1 MGFDVR
7 TYAQKKRRKE
17 EGLTGLERK
26 EQVTRSNQGG
36 FDVRSYAAQKS
47 KTDEAKSTLQKIAAN
62 LKTKT
67 PEQRQADE
75 LWNGYDYNAEA
86 ERRRQAG
93 GYTPASTEYRAV
105 DTDTNRMTAQGVSD
119 WEQTLADRKRRE
131 DNYVATV
138 ADVSS
143 EEEARAA
150 WKKMH
155 PEWYNEDGS
164 PVVNIYGTDLNVNS
178 DRGKDYW
185 ELELKRRDA
194 EREATEAA
202 GYADTLRNG
211 EGNSRAE
218 LDPVQGQYQ
227 LEQLKQQRDE
237 MKNLGYPAERL
248 KAIDEQ
254 IAQLESDLEAIE
266 YSRLLLNYSRLAKE
280 AQSDIEGQQNK
291 IAYYNTDEEYNADK
305 AAYAAAEE
313 TLRRREDLDPTEAAW
328 QLEQL
333 KAQRDEMFRLYFPDG
348 NSTPAYQDKETA
360 EEYARRRDKIAALD
374 AQIKE
379 LEGDVNYRAEQA
391 YFDVNYNSLV
401 NNEDFEK
408 LSRYESTSNGKGLER
423 LIGGQ
428 IGETGYD
435 DLLYE
440 LINGNQDAWYIHNEQ
455 VAGGTGGEA
464 PDNPQYALDTDK
476 YQVYKQMTP
485 EEVAIFNYLRK
496 TDGQRSVEYLNKLE
510 PYLNERNRAAETE
523 YEKEYA
529 RMHPVIASI
538 SSIAQAPVK
547 GVTLVEQGLDL
558 LDDGKIDQNAPYNKL
573 SYIPAADRAAVSHL
587 IERNWGKPGSFGY
600 QTGMSVLENV
610 YEMALTGGAAG
621 EPFMLAAMGTGAAAD
636 AVIAAKDRGLS
647 DGQSFVLGLA
657 NGAVE
662 IVTEKI
668 GLDAFYDGLLGG
680 KTALRALLQSTLAE
694 GSEEVASTLL
704 DDIADMII
712 TGMDSERMQ
721 RIKELKAQGMSDSE
735 AAGQAFVELLKEA
748 GVSGLAGALS
758 GLFMSGGAQAIMA
771 SYNAA
776 ASTRE
781 TRESN
786 KAIEDLLS
794 YMYENDPNLMT
805 GSEYA
810 AMPNTAPAAVEG
822 TSMPVQET
830 TDTTEAEN
838 AAQPVL
844 EPQTEPV
851 APTVTLEL
859 QREAMSGL
867 QSLASTLGENG
878 REAMTSAYDPQG
890 QASISDYE
898 QQFME
903 LYNAAR
909 EGRALPEQTPALT
922 PAQQREAYVAGIK
935 DRTGP
940 LQNAAPESTIR
951 TEVTPAKQAQYE
963 ALQAADV
970 QTDDFEPITA
980 PEQIMTYQ
988 EALQAARDGNQKLMA
1003 DYDMQDAAEALDAG
1017 EITVYSAG
1025 PVRTGS
1031 FVTPSRMIAESMA
1044 GGRRISS
1051 MTVPL
1056 DSVAWTDA
1064 TGGQFVE
1071 TEDINNG
1078 TRGDILP
1085 RSGERSDGQSAGEQ
1099 TRQLEGRT
1107 GQDQS
1112 GNEGRQNAAARSENV
1127 RGAESSD
1134 RGQVKST
1141 AELGVPDGSTED
1153 TGLSLVEDDSSEET
1167 KKVKALA
1174 KEMGLELVLFKGGN
1188 LHVRGV
1194 EARACI
1200 IGNKVWVRADH
1211 SFYTAE
1217 QLLRHENGHRLID
1230 NGEIDPDTVRERIG
1244 KASADA
1250 VARIYA
1256 LAYKGS
1262 MTAEEAWI
1270 EIICDAQG
1278 DMNIFAEAGNSNA
1291 PTYQRFLDVI
1301 KPASENS
1308 SGTERGPPA
1317 ANKNTAPEG
1326 GAKYSV
1332 EKVKNLIG
1340 PENITLQADTNL
1352 ISENIKSGRSA
1363 VDRLIAEAKESDD
1376 PESLVEKSA
1385 MFRTDLGSIDFRWGK
1400 PGEGPKLKKGSGLAH
1415 IIEKRNAETGRGV
1428 ETAYEMVDVIANATQ
1443 GEVQKSGKP
1452 GNNRIRLHYNGRT
1465 AILTEQNGS
1474 NKWLLTGWEDNNISE
1489 AYAAG
1494 EGHNSSGATAAA
1506 PTFTRYSGVDAS
1518 DTETN
1523 VSQSGESVKT
1533 SRELDADYLA
1543 AVNSGDME
1551 TAQRMVDEAAKEWGA
1566 VTDEKGNPLFLYH
1579 GTRKFGF
1586 TVFDPAKSDDGISL
1600 FATESLKMA
1609 QTYSGRETIR
1619 EIGKGSFAENATPS
1633 QIVREL
1639 KESPMLFDARYF
1651 AGNDIDGKH
1660 EFAKLISNRLFRYL
1674 EERGYFYS
1682 SDENSTTV
1690 WKAMGEFMG
1699 AKGDNQILIAA
1710 DTFYDAIMRAG
1721 LLQRH
1726 DIVSDVSLEMA
1737 KALNMLRTEQDSY
1750 WYLAEPHTR
1759 THALLT
1765 IHKNGG
1771 YAGNYALYGRSDGL
1785 LIVDGKGKNWD
1796 EIPINDALSKALFGK
1811 TTATTREISHYAKD
1825 AGFSGVLIQNITDNG
1840 GRGTNAASG
1849 NVYIYFDGSSLK
1861 SADPVTYD
1869 DEGNVIPLSER
1880 FNPEN
1885 EDIRFSSMLDP
1896 EALEEQ
1902 NEQLR
1907 KDLEAATAAL
1917 AKAQSKAAY
1926 WEGQTK
1932 PSAAPSPDATD
1943 INRFARYLVSTNAT
1957 NLKAKDIAPALT
1969 EMAEYIMRGGNA
1981 QDELTFTGV
1990 KERAVDIAHDILQ
2003 NYSELQDS
2011 TALSDYKEIRKH
2023 IRDWG
2028 TIRVPGNDLPPDFK
2042 DWKAA
2047 HRWLRVAVSTGTD
2060 IDMVYKDLSTS
2071 WPWIF
2076 PPDANYGSDQLYA
2089 IAEGVRAAEP
2099 AYWNPNDEMM
2109 AEATEYL
2116 ANQIID
2122 GLVNG
2127 YVDELGETVEMPI
2140 RQAHTYADRM
2150 EKKLAD
2156 QKYDAAQKLEEQKAQ
2171 SQAQLDALRAEKN
2184 TRIEQERERARYD
2197 MAYAVHQARLAADER
2212 LNNLKAHYKEV
2223 QETARATKAKA
2234 ELETRVMKIAKRLQN
2249 KKLPTPSRALVNEY
2263 AGYIDTEARR
2273 LTGKTR
2279 NAFKELRSLYYNLVN
2294 KKEILPDKR
2303 IEKRW
2308 ERLDQVQVSDLS
2320 IEQLQDLCDG
2330 LLYIEHE
2337 LATAKKEIDSKD
2349 RRDVYQK
2356 GLQIIGDVRGSS
2368 TIKGA
2373 KVRHNAIVDFLLRY
2387 GLDPRR
2393 FIRDITGYVDDNPLY
2408 LATERINDGQHTMY
2422 DYIMRNNASFNKFM
2436 DDKDFMKWLTG
2447 KDAAEITIVGGNMET
2462 GAPVEAKITP
2472 DMRISLYLA
2481 SKNKSNMRHITSI
2494 GGGIKVPDIQ
2504 LYKEGKIKKAFDD
2517 GQIIRLTET
2526 GVKRIC
2532 ANMSAQE
2539 LELANE
2545 IYKYFNTTSKNALS
2559 GVFEKLKGYM
2569 MSTVEDYFPINAVK
2583 EFIRQLNDDVK
2594 HDASIDNP
2602 GWLEDRLDNA
2612 VGPVMLYDSTSVVLD
2627 AIRKHGQFIGL
2638 AIPISD
2644 FNKLYN
2650 MSGPTFNTLGERIGT
2665 TGVKDTIQREWGSNT
2680 LAYID
2685 KMLADVQNPY
2695 TMSDDATKLL
2705 RKVRSNYAGATLT
2718 MNAGVAL
2725 KQAGS
2730 YPAAAAVLGWEPLVK
2745 ALGKFGKVNLEAIKE
2760 STPLQD
2766 LRSQGYS
2773 TPEFGD
2779 LKNQG
2784 RQLPKALNWIQGVDV
2799 LTTRKLWKACV
2810 IYMQDNHPEMRPG
2823 TAEYKET
2830 IGKLYNRVIE
2840 ETQPNYTPMQ
2850 RPQILRHENDLL
2862 RDVFGMFKTQVYQN
2876 FGMLYESVGNLA
2888 AKQRQYY
2895 VNPNEQTKAK
2905 YDEAKKSFGRTSSAL
2920 LVQAIVVSAMTLAWN
2935 ALRGKLGRYKDKD
2948 KEKVTVGSFLKRFG
2962 TDVAGNIFGMI
2973 PFGSD
2978 VFSAISSAWT
2988 GDKWYGFEGV
2998 TPSALTD
3005 FVSAIGSAIDL
3016 AGKSYDAAKSGDF
3029 AEIQQ
3034 QSLKWEK
3041 AAETGAKFFGVPA
3054 ENVMNLIKAVYGNI
3068 TKTACGKYYGEY
3080 LSMLAT
3086 TPIENNKGKYYD
3098 LLYNAEKSG
3107 HMDQFWEI
3115 YNSLVALDA
3124 MASEKKSTVE
3134 NIDAALKQR
3143 EKKNK

>member
-1 MGFDVR
+1 M
-7 TYAQKKRRKE
+7 
-17 EGLTGLERK
+17 
-26 EQVTRSNQGG
+26 
-36 FDVRSYAAQKS
+36 
-47 KTDEAKSTLQKIAAN
+47 
-62 LKTKT
+62 
-67 PEQRQADE
+67 P
-75 LWNGYDYNAEA
+75 
-86 ERRRQAG
+86 
-93 GYTPASTEYRAV
+93 P
-105 DTDTNRMTAQGVSD
+105 
-119 WEQTLADRKRRE
+119 
-131 DNYVATV
+131 
-138 ADVSS
+138 
-143 EEEARAA
+143 
-150 WKKMH
+150 
-155 PEWYNEDGS
+155 
-164 PVVNIYGTDLNVNS
+164 
-178 DRGKDYW
+178 
-185 ELELKRRDA
+185 
-194 EREATEAA
+194 
-202 GYADTLRNG
+202 
-211 EGNSRAE
+211 
-218 LDPVQGQYQ
+218 
-227 LEQLKQQRDE
+227 
-237 MKNLGYPAERL
+237 
-248 KAIDEQ
+248 
-254 IAQLESDLEAIE
+254 
-266 YSRLLLNYSRLAKE
+266 
-280 AQSDIEGQQNK
+280 
-291 IAYYNTDEEYNADK
+291 
-305 AAYAAAEE
+305 
-313 TLRRREDLDPTEAAW
+313 
-328 QLEQL
+328 
-333 KAQRDEMFRLYFPDG
+333 AQR
-348 NSTPAYQDKETA
+348 
-360 EEYARRRDKIAALD
+360 
-374 AQIKE
+374 AQ
-379 LEGDVNYRAEQA
+379 
-391 YFDVNYNSLV
+391 F
-401 NNEDFEK
+401 
-408 LSRYESTSNGKGLER
+408 
-423 LIGGQ
+423 
-428 IGETGYD
+428 
-435 DLLYE
+435 
-440 LINGNQDAWYIHNEQ
+440 
-455 VAGGTGGEA
+455 
-464 PDNPQYALDTDK
+464 
-476 YQVYKQMTP
+476 
-485 EEVAIFNYLRK
+485 
-496 TDGQRSVEYLNKLE
+496 
-510 PYLNERNRAAETE
+510 
-523 YEKEYA
+523 
-529 RMHPVIASI
+529 
-538 SSIAQAPVK
+538 
-547 GVTLVEQGLDL
+547 
-558 LDDGKIDQNAPYNKL
+558 
-573 SYIPAADRAAVSHL
+573 
-587 IERNWGKPGSFGY
+587 
-600 QTGMSVLENV
+600 
-610 YEMALTGGAAG
+610 
-621 EPFMLAAMGTGAAAD
+621 
-636 AVIAAKDRGLS
+636 
-647 DGQSFVLGLA
+647 
-657 NGAVE
+657 
-662 IVTEKI
+662 
-668 GLDAFYDGLLGG
+668 
-680 KTALRALLQSTLAE
+680 
-694 GSEEVASTLL
+694 
-704 DDIADMII
+704 
-712 TGMDSERMQ
+712 
-721 RIKELKAQGMSDSE
+721 
-735 AAGQAFVELLKEA
+735 
-748 GVSGLAGALS
+748 
-758 GLFMSGGAQAIMA
+758 
-771 SYNAA
+771 
-776 ASTRE
+776 
-781 TRESN
+781 
-786 KAIEDLLS
+786 
-794 YMYENDPNLMT
+794 
-805 GSEYA
+805 
-810 AMPNTAPAAVEG
+810 
-822 TSMPVQET
+822 
-830 TDTTEAEN
+830 
-838 AAQPVL
+838 
-844 EPQTEPV
+844 
-851 APTVTLEL
+851 
-859 QREAMSGL
+859 
-867 QSLASTLGENG
+867 
-878 REAMTSAYDPQG
+878 
-890 QASISDYE
+890 
-898 QQFME
+898 
-903 LYNAAR
+903 
-909 EGRALPEQTPALT
+909 
-922 PAQQREAYVAGIK
+922 
-935 DRTGP
+935 
-940 LQNAAPESTIR
+940 
-951 TEVTPAKQAQYE
+951 E

-970 QTDDFEPITA
+970 QSDDFEAITA
-980 PEQIMTYQ
+980 PEQIMTFA
-988 EALQAARDGNQKLMA
+988 EAVQAAQGQKGQA
-1003 DYDMQDAAEALDAG
+1003 DFNLEDAQAALDKG

-1025 PVRTGS
+1025 PIRTGS
-1031 FVTPSRMIAESMA
+1031 FVTPSRIVAQSMTN
-1044 GGRRISS
+1044 GRISS
-1051 MTVPL
+1051 TTVPL
-1056 DSVAWTDA
+1056 DSVAWTDYA
-1064 TGGQFVE
+1064 GGQYVG
-1071 TEDINNG
+1071 TEDIYNG
-1078 TRGDILP
+1078 GEGNGILP
-1085 RSGERSDGQSAGEQ
+1085 GGGERYDRARAGEQ
-1099 TRQLEGRT
+1099 AGELVGRAEET
-1107 GQDQS
+1107 QGGNGRGQA
-1112 GNEGRQNAAARSENV
+1112 AAARSEN
-1127 RGAESSD
+1127 GGSPAQQDTE
-1134 RGQVKST
+1134 QAVKHT
-1141 AELGVPDGSTED
+1141 ADLGIKGGSTTD
-1153 TGLSLVEDDSSEET
+1153 SIRLVTERSSEDIKRAQT
-1167 KKVKALA
+1167 LA
-1174 KEMGLELVLFKGGN
+1174 DEHGLKLVPFEGGDM
-1188 LHVRGV
+1188 HVGDTT
-1194 EARACI
+1194 ARACI
-1200 IGNKVWVRADH
+1200 TNGTIYARTDH
-1211 SFYTAE
+1211 PHFSVY
-1217 QLLRHENGHRLID
+1217 QLVKHEVTHDLID
-1230 NGEIDPDTVRERIG
+1230 HGEIDEGIVRERIAALYG
-1244 KASADA
+1244 EGSVQA
-1250 VARIYA
+1250 VARLYA
-1256 LAYKGS
+1256 SGYKG
-1262 MTAEEAWI
+1262 MTAEQAWT
-1270 EIICDAQG
+1270 EMVCDAEA
-1278 DMNIFAEAGNSNA
+1278 DMNVFEKEFGATNKV
-1291 PTYQRFLDVI
+1291 YQKFLDDV
-1301 KPASENS
+1301 KAASVNS
-1308 SGTERGPPA
+1308 SSTERGPPQNIRHFSLEKAIIPSYEELIKKEPIVVIDISSGTTNGSFKQRRAQINTLAKEIIKAPILNKDTDSLVFLTQDSYAHVFSTPGELQLNA
-1317 ANKNTAPEG
+1317 AEKLQDFVRE
-1326 GAKYSV
+1326 AKLTHKEKITHGDTNAEYIYTFFAAADDGSDIRPV
-1332 EKVKNLIG
+1332 KLKVKEYRIG
-1340 PENITLQADTNL
+1340 K
-1352 ISENIKSGRSA
+1352 SEIPKN
-1363 VDRLIAEAKESDD
+1363 IAEYFQKNEGAY
-1376 PESLVEKSA
+1376 
-1385 MFRTDLGSIDFRWGK
+1385 TDFS
-1400 PGEGPKLKKGSGLAH
+1400 KLYDMAVLELTE
-1415 IIEKRNAETGRGV
+1415 IEKE
-1428 ETAYEMVDVIANATQ
+1428 DPQ
-1443 GEVQKSGKP
+1443 G
-1452 GNNRIRLHYNGRT
+1452 
-1465 AILTEQNGS
+1465 
-1474 NKWLLTGWEDNNISE
+1474 
-1489 AYAAG
+1489 
-1494 EGHNSSGATAAA
+1494 
-1506 PTFTRYSGVDAS
+1506 S
-1518 DTETN
+1518 DTTPI
-1523 VSQSGESVKT
+1523 SKADRGRIPSGSSTIKVADLLDLVKGEARKYIPNRDQT
-1533 SRELDADYLA
+1533 SAGNDADYLA
-1543 AVNSGDME
+1543 AVKSGDME
-1551 TAQRMVDEAAKEWGA
+1551 TAQRMVDEAAKAAGY
-1566 VTDEKGNPLFLYH
+1566 TDRMWH
-1579 GTRKFGF
+1579 
-1586 TVFDPAKSDDGISL
+1586 
-1600 FATESLKMA
+1600 
-1609 QTYSGRETIR
+1609 
-1619 EIGKGSFAENATPS
+1619 
-1633 QIVREL
+1633 
-1639 KESPMLFDARYF
+1639 
-1651 AGNDIDGKH
+1651 
-1660 EFAKLISNRLFRYL
+1660 
-1674 EERGYFYS
+1674 
-1682 SDENSTTV
+1682 
-1690 WKAMGEFMG
+1690 G
-1699 AKGDNQILIAA
+1699 AKNGKNFHVFKGWSFFTKNQAYAERYTDRNPENLYGVYAKIEHPFDTRIDAKARQDFAAARDEYGMSELGDRGLPDWTDGYDICDYIEENEL
-1710 DTFYDAIMRAG
+1710 DYDAVV
-1721 LLQRH
+1721 L
-1726 DIVSDVSLEMA
+1726 DE
-1737 KALNMLRTEQDSY
+1737 
-1750 WYLAEPHTR
+1750 
-1759 THALLT
+1759 
-1765 IHKNGG
+1765 GG
-1771 YAGNYALYGRSDGL
+1771 DM
-1785 LIVDGKGKNWD
+1785 VDGK
-1796 EIPINDALSKALFGK
+1796 PV
-1811 TTATTREISHYAKD
+1811 Y
-1825 AGFSGVLIQNITDNG
+1825 
-1840 GRGTNAASG
+1840 RGDSYMIRNSTQ
-1849 NVYIYFDGSSLK
+1849 IK
-1861 SADPVTYD
+1861 SADPVTYND
-1869 DEGNVIPLSER
+1869 AGNVIPLSER

-1896 EALEEQ
+1896 EALAQQ

-1907 KDLEAATAAL
+1907 KDLQAATAAL
-1917 AKAQSKAAY
+1917 AKAQSKAEY

-1943 INRFARYLVSTNAT
+1943 INRFAKYLVSTNAT

-1969 EMAEYIMRGGNA
+1969 ELGEYIMRGGNER
-1981 QDELTFTGV
+1981 DELTFTGV
-1990 KERAVDIAHDILQ
+1990 KERAVDIAHNILQ

-2140 RQAHTYADRM
+2140 RQAKTYADRM
-2150 EKKLAD
+2150 QKKLAD
-2156 QKYDAAQKLEEQKAQ
+2156 QKYDAAQKLEEQKAKD
-2171 SQAQLDALRAEKN
+2171 QAQLDTLRAEKN
-2184 TRIEQERERARYD
+2184 ARIEQERERARYD

-2223 QETARATKAKA
+2223 QETAGARKEKAKY
-2234 ELETRVMKIAKRLQN
+2234 ETRVMKIAKRLQN

-2279 NAFKELRSLYYNLVN
+2279 NALKELRSLYYDL
-2294 KKEILPDKR
+2294 KSKGEILPDKR
-2303 IEKRW
+2303 IETRW

-2408 LATERINDGQHTMY
+2408 LATERINEGQHTMY
-2422 DYIMRNNASFNKFM
+2422 EYIIENTQSFNKFM
-2436 DDKDFMKWLTG
+2436 EDKDFMKWLTG

-2539 LELANE
+2539 LELANA

-2569 MSTVEDYFPINAVK
+2569 MSTVEDYFPINAVS

-2730 YPAAAAVLGWEPLVK
+2730 YPAAAAVLGWEPLIK

-3054 ENVMNLIKAVYGNI
+3054 ENVMNLIKAIYGNI

-3080 LSMLAT
+3080 LAMLAT
-3086 TPIENNKGKYYD
+3086 TPIEGNKGQYYD
-3098 LLYNAEKSG
+3098 LLYKAQQENPEA
-3107 HMDQFWEI
+3107 FWEI
-3115 YNSLVALDA
+3115 YNSLIEIDA

-3143 EKKNK
+3143 AKKAG